1 MLQASVEA
9 WTQQVVQERLR
20 FTEAVQLTTAQE
32 KVEHWSS
39 GVRNTALGTELY
51 FAVWWTRFAELHLAR
66 TVRQYRTR
74 IRFRQELEY
83 DCTEIDP

>member
-51 FAVWWTRFAELHLAR
+51 IAVAKIFAQVLFLLDL
-66 TVRQYRTR
+66 V
-74 IRFRQELEY
+74 L
-83 DCTEIDP
+83 